1 MLDGTPNTTNEV
13 GKATKSLYPVTKLLG
28 KIEKSYDPG
37 KYILVESAK
46 SDKENNK
53 SGKSNN
59 SIAGKNNKLSFSL
72 APDKERKPALF

>member
-1 MLDGTPNTTNEV
+1 VFYRAKNDGTNHR
-13 GKATKSLYPVTKLLG
+13 KSNNSIPASNILK
-28 KIEKSYDPG
+28 KSQKSYDPG

-59 SIAGKNNKLSFSL
+59 SIAGKNKKLSFSL